1 MFASRRIALGAAAT
15 FVTGCD
21 ALPTALEL
29 RVICRFWLSTLDSPP
44 SPSMSTTTDR
54 RYVCQLGHNEQIN
67 QVFLASD
74 KQLRPN
80 RNGNLYLQ
88 LQLSDRSGAIAARL
102 WNASE
107 NDYRAFEN
115 GDYVKVDGNTQ
126 LFQGNMQLIASAI
139 RRARPDEVDEADF
152 RVLRSDEI
160 DRMATRLSEMLRTIK
175 SPELRNLAE
184 CFLMDTEFMAK
195 FTTAPAGMKN
205 HHAYQGGLLEHV
217 VSLMELVLVVAP
229 RYPRLDQDKLL
240 IGAFLHDAAKVDE
253 LSYDRDIAYTDEG
266 QLLGHMVLAMTMID
280 DKVREAERLS
290 GEPFPKQLVTEI
302 KHMVIS
308 HHGEYEYGSP
318 KLPMTL
324 EAVALHHLD
333 NLDAKLASFTQLMID
348 CPNVESN
355 WTQYHTNLGRKLYK
369 GETFKVAPS
378 EGN

>member
-1 MFASRRIALGAAAT
+1 M
-15 FVTGCD
+15 
-21 ALPTALEL
+21 P
-29 RVICRFWLSTLDSPP
+29 
-44 SPSMSTTTDR
+44 TTTDR
-54 RYVCQLGHNEQIN
+54 RYVSQLGHNEQIN

-88 LQLSDRSGAIAARL
+88 LQLSDRSGGIAARL

-139 RRARPDEVDEADF
+139 RRARPDEVDELDF

-160 DRMATRLSEMLRTIK
+160 DHMATRLSEMLRTIK
-175 SPELRNLAE
+175 SPEVRNLAE

-240 IGAFLHDAAKVDE
+240 VGAFLHDSAKVDE
-253 LSYDRDIAYTDEG
+253 LSYDRDIAYTDDG

-280 DKVREAERLS
+280 EKVREAERLS
-290 GEPFPKQLVTEI
+290 GEPFPKPLVTEI

-355 WTQYHTNLGRKLYK
+355 WTQYHANLGRKLYK
-369 GETFKVAPS
+369 GQATVAPAQ
-378 EGN
+378 E

>member
-1 MFASRRIALGAAAT
+1 M
-15 FVTGCD
+15 V
-21 ALPTALEL
+21 
-29 RVICRFWLSTLDSPP
+29 
-44 SPSMSTTTDR
+44 STTER
-54 RYVCQLGHNEQIN
+54 RYVCQFGHNEHVS

-115 GDYVKVDGNTQ
+115 GDYVKVEGNTQ
-126 LFQGNMQLIASAI
+126 LFQGNMQLIANAI
-139 RRARPDEVDEADF
+139 RRARPDEVAETDF
-152 RVLRSDEI
+152 LVLRTDEI
-160 DRMATRLSEMLRTIK
+160 DRIAQRLAEILRTIHT
-175 SPELRNLAE
+175 PEIRNLAE
-184 CFLMDTEFMAK
+184 CFLMDSDFMTK

-205 HHAYQGGLLEHV
+205 HHAYKGGLIEHV
-217 VSLMELVLVVAP
+217 VGLMELVLAVAP

-253 LSYDRDIAYTDEG
+253 LSYDREIAYTDDG
-266 QLLGHMVLAMTMID
+266 QLLGHMVLAITMID

-290 GEPFPKQLVTEI
+290 GEPFSKQLVTEI

-333 NLDAKLASFTQLMID
+333 NLDAKLASFTQLMVD
-348 CPNVESN
+348 CPNVESS

-369 GETFKVAPS
+369 GALTGDRSVQPE
-378 EGN
+378 

>member
-1 MFASRRIALGAAAT
+1 M
-15 FVTGCD
+15 
-21 ALPTALEL
+21 P
-29 RVICRFWLSTLDSPP
+29 
-44 SPSMSTTTDR
+44 TTDR
-54 RYVCQLGHNEQIN
+54 RYVCQLGHNEQIS
-67 QVFLASD
+67 QVFLASE

-126 LFQGNMQLIASAI
+126 LFQGNMQLIASTI
-139 RRARPDEVDEADF
+139 RRARPDEIDEADF
-152 RVLRSDEI
+152 RVLRTDEI
-160 DRMATRLSEMLRTIK
+160 DRIASRLSEILRTIK
-175 SPELRNLAE
+175 TPELRNLTE
-184 CFLMDTEFMAK
+184 CFLMDTDFMAK
-195 FTTAPAGMKN
+195 FTAAPAGMKN
-205 HHAYQGGLLEHV
+205 HHAYKGGLIEHV
-217 VSLMELVLVVAP
+217 VGLMELVLAIAP

-240 IGAFLHDAAKVDE
+240 VGAFLHDAAKVDE
-253 LSYDRDIAYTDEG
+253 LSYDREIAYTDEG

-280 DKVREAERLS
+280 DKVREAERLA

-308 HHGEYEYGSP
+308 HHGEYEFGSP

-333 NLDAKLASFTQLMID
+333 NLDAKLASFTQLMVD
-348 CPNVESN
+348 CPNVESS

-369 GETFKVAPS
+369 GSAFRGQGS
-378 EGN
+378 EAD

>member
-1 MFASRRIALGAAAT
+1 
-15 FVTGCD
+15 
-21 ALPTALEL
+21 
-29 RVICRFWLSTLDSPP
+29 
-44 SPSMSTTTDR
+44 MSTTTDR
-54 RYVCQLGHNEQIN
+54 RYVCQLGHNEQIS
-67 QVFLASD
+67 QVFMASE

-115 GDYVKVDGNTQ
+115 GDYVKVEGNTQ
-126 LFQGNMQLIASAI
+126 LFQGNMQFIASAI
-139 RRARPDEVDEADF
+139 RRARPDEVDEVDF
-152 RVLRSDEI
+152 KVLRTDEI
-160 DRMATRLSEMLRTIK
+160 DRMASRLTEILRTIK
-175 SPELRNLAE
+175 MPELRNLAE

-195 FTTAPAGMKN
+195 FTAAPAGMKN

-217 VSLMELVLVVAP
+217 VGLMELVQVVAP

-240 IGAFLHDAAKVDE
+240 VGAFLHDAAKVDE

-280 DKVREAERLS
+280 DKVRDAERLA
-290 GEPFPKQLVTEI
+290 GEAFPKHLITEI

-308 HHGEYEYGSP
+308 HHGEYEYGSA

-333 NLDAKLASFTQLMID
+333 NLDAKLASFTQLMAD

-355 WTQYHTNLGRKLYK
+355 WTQYHANLGRKLYK
-369 GETFKVAPS
+369 GAKIDDPGLS
-378 EGN
+378 GRDN

>member
-1 MFASRRIALGAAAT
+1 
-15 FVTGCD
+15 
-21 ALPTALEL
+21 
-29 RVICRFWLSTLDSPP
+29 
-44 SPSMSTTTDR
+44 MSTTTDR

-88 LQLSDRSGAIAARL
+88 LHLSDRSGAIAARL

-115 GDYVKVDGNTQ
+115 GDYVKVEGNTQ

-139 RRARPDEVDEADF
+139 RRARADEVDEVDF

-160 DRMATRLSEMLRTIK
+160 DHMATRLAEMLRTIK
-175 SPELRNLAE
+175 SPEVRNLAE
-184 CFLMDTEFMAK
+184 CFLMDTDFMGK

-240 IGAFLHDAAKVDE
+240 VGAFLHDAAKVDE
-253 LSYDRDIAYTDEG
+253 LSYDRDIAYTDDG

-280 DKVREAERLS
+280 EKVREAERLS
-290 GEPFPKQLVTEI
+290 GEPFPKPLVTEI

-369 GETFKVAPS
+369 GQTSGIQIP

>member
-1 MFASRRIALGAAAT
+1 
-15 FVTGCD
+15 
-21 ALPTALEL
+21 
-29 RVICRFWLSTLDSPP
+29 
-44 SPSMSTTTDR
+44 MSTTTDR

-88 LQLSDRSGAIAARL
+88 LQLSDRSGGIAARL

-115 GDYVKVDGNTQ
+115 GDYVKVEGNTQ

-139 RRARPDEVDEADF
+139 RRARPDEVDEVDF

-160 DRMATRLSEMLRTIK
+160 DRIATRLAEMLRTIK
-175 SPELRNLAE
+175 SPEIRNLAE
-184 CFLMDTEFMAK
+184 CFLMDTDFMAK

-229 RYPRLDQDKLL
+229 RYPRLDADKLL
-240 IGAFLHDAAKVDE
+240 LGAFLHDAAKVDE

-280 DKVREAERLS
+280 EKVREAERLS
-290 GEPFPKQLVTEI
+290 GEPFPKQLVLEI

-355 WTQYHTNLGRKLYK
+355 WTQYHANLGRKLYK
-369 GETFKVAPS
+369 GSAPTVPSS

>member
-1 MFASRRIALGAAAT
+1 
-15 FVTGCD
+15 
-21 ALPTALEL
+21 
-29 RVICRFWLSTLDSPP
+29 
-44 SPSMSTTTDR
+44 MSTTTDR
-54 RYVCQLGHNEQIN
+54 RYVCQLGHNEQIS
-67 QVFLASD
+67 QVFLAAD

-88 LQLSDRSGAIAARL
+88 LQLSDRSGGIAARL

-115 GDYVKVDGNTQ
+115 GDYVKVEGSTQ

-139 RRARPDEVDEADF
+139 RRARPDEIDEVDF
-152 RVLRSDEI
+152 LVLRTEEI
-160 DRMATRLSEMLRTIK
+160 DRMATRLSEILRTIK

-184 CFLMDTEFMAK
+184 CFLMDSEFIAK
-195 FTTAPAGMKN
+195 FSAAPAGMKN

-217 VSLMELVLVVAP
+217 VGLMELVLAVAP

-266 QLLGHMVLAMTMID
+266 QLLGHMVMAMTMID
-280 DKVREAERLS
+280 DKVRDAERLS
-290 GEPFPKQLVTEI
+290 GEPFPKQLVLEI

-333 NLDAKLASFTQLMID
+333 NLDAKMASFTQLMAD

-355 WTQYHTNLGRKLYK
+355 WTQYHANLGRKLYK
-369 GETFKVAPS
+369 GAKIS
-378 EGN
+378 ENDSKSD

>member
-1 MFASRRIALGAAAT
+1 M
-15 FVTGCD
+15 
-21 ALPTALEL
+21 P
-29 RVICRFWLSTLDSPP
+29 
-44 SPSMSTTTDR
+44 TTDR
-54 RYVCQLGHNEQIN
+54 RYVCQLGHNEQIS
-67 QVFLASD
+67 QVFLASE

-126 LFQGNMQLIASAI
+126 LFQGNMQLIASSI
-139 RRARPDEVDEADF
+139 RRARPDEIDDADF
-152 RVLRSDEI
+152 RVLRTDEI
-160 DRMATRLSEMLRTIK
+160 DCIASRLSEILRTIK
-175 SPELRNLAE
+175 TPELRNLTE
-184 CFLMDTEFMAK
+184 CFLMDTDFMAK
-195 FTTAPAGMKN
+195 FTAAPAGMKN
-205 HHAYQGGLLEHV
+205 HHAYKGGLIEHV
-217 VSLMELVLVVAP
+217 VGLMELVLAIAP

-240 IGAFLHDAAKVDE
+240 VGAFLHDAAKVDE
-253 LSYDRDIAYTDEG
+253 LSYDREIAYTDDG

-290 GEPFPKQLVTEI
+290 GEPFPKPLVTEI

-308 HHGEYEYGSP
+308 HHGEYEFGSP

-333 NLDAKLASFTQLMID
+333 NLDAKLASFTQLMVD
-348 CPNVESN
+348 CPNVESS

-369 GETFKVAPS
+369 GAGFRAQS
-378 EGN
+378 ADDN

>member
-1 MFASRRIALGAAAT
+1 
-15 FVTGCD
+15 
-21 ALPTALEL
+21 
-29 RVICRFWLSTLDSPP
+29 
-44 SPSMSTTTDR
+44 MSTATIR
-54 RYVCQLGHNEQIN
+54 RFVSQLGHNEQVS

-88 LQLSDRSGAIAARL
+88 LQLSDRSGAISARL

-115 GDYVKVDGNTQ
+115 GDYVLVDGNTQ
-126 LFQGNMQLIASAI
+126 LFQGNMQFIASSI
-139 RRARPDEVDEADF
+139 RRARADEVDECDF
-152 RVLRSDEI
+152 LVLRSSEI
-160 DRMATRLSEMLRTIK
+160 DRMATRLAEILRTIT
-175 SPELRNLAE
+175 SPELRSLAE
-184 CFLMDTEFMAK
+184 CFLMDSEFMAK
-195 FTTAPAGMKN
+195 FTAAPAGMKN

-217 VSLMELVLVVAP
+217 VGLMELVLVVAP
-229 RYPRLDQDKLL
+229 RYPQLDQDKLL
-240 IGAFLHDAAKVDE
+240 VGAFLHDAAKTDE

-266 QLLGHMVLAMTMID
+266 QLLGHMVLAMTLID
-280 DKVREAERLS
+280 DKIRDAERLS
-290 GEPFPKQLVTEI
+290 GETFPKALAIEI

-308 HHGEYEYGSP
+308 HHGEYEFGSP

-333 NLDAKLASFTQLMID
+333 NLDAKLASFTQLIND

-369 GETFKVAPS
+369 GPRHEDSSV
-378 EGN
+378 